1 MRDHILRACPGDCG
15 AEGLL
20 REFDA
25 SPRPAK
31 RRRTAEPTEPV
42 EPVAQASEALVAR
55 RRVVGQPSSPFAGV
69 VYHTT

>member
-1 MRDHILRACPGDCG
+1 MRDHILRACPGDPA

-25 SPRPAK
+25 SPRLAK

-42 EPVAQASEALVAR
+42 EP
-55 RRVVGQPSSPFAGV
+55 
-69 VYHTT
+69 